1 MNNEQLN
8 LLLEIKKTLTNKHND
23 NSPDGSVIS
32 KEELLRLINLTN
44 TILTTPNNSSASG
57 YNASNYE
64 IYRTYTSTS
73 SVPWSNYTYPHR
85 SITSTYGVN

>member
-1 MNNEQLN
+1 MNTEQLN

-23 NSPDGSVIS
+23 NSPDGLVIS
-32 KEELLRLINLTN
+32 KEELFRLINLIDT
-44 TILTTPNNSSASG
+44 LSTTTNNSSASG

-64 IYRTYTSTS
+64 IYRTYTSAS

-85 SITSTYGVN
+85 SITSAYGVN

>member
-1 MNNEQLN
+1 MNNTQLN

-23 NSPDGSVIS
+23 NSPDGLIIS
-32 KEELLRLINLTN
+32 KEELLRLIDITN
-44 TILTTPNNSSASG
+44 TILTTPDNSSTG
-57 YNASNYE
+57 GNYE

-85 SITSTYGVN
+85 SITSTYGVH